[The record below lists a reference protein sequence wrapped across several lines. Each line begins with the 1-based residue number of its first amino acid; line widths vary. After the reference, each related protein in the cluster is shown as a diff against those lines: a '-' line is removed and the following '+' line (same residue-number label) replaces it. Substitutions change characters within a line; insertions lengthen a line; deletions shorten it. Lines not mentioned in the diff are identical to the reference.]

1 MPAKSA
7 AQQRFWVNTIS
18 LEHVELGVAG
28 GFTQADHGKDTRLRR
43 LTVGDGIVFY
53 SPRTAMRAGQPL
65 QQFTAIGTITGNE
78 PYQVRMS
85 QDFRPWRLAVQ
96 FRPCT
101 AVAAK
106 PLVPQLSFAPRSGA
120 LGHGVSSWT
129 VRHSGSRLHH
139 HRRGDDPSRL
149 AVLAGDPV
157 GVAVGAGPAERA
169 MPVRWIWLG
178 DDQAAGRRRPTWHCR
193 HGRLLNS
200 PQCCRRRGDPRNG
213 RCGHW

>member
-43 LTVGDGIVFY
+43 LTVGDGIVFH

-78 PYQVRMS
+78 PYQVTMS

-106 PLVPQLSFAPRSGA
+106 PLVPQLSFAADPVHWGM
-120 LGHGVSSWT
+120 VF
-129 VRHSGSRLHH
+129 
-139 HRRGDDPSRL
+139 RRGLFAIPEVDFTTI
-149 AVLAGDPV
+149 A
-157 GVAVGAGPAERA
+157 AE
-169 MPVRWIWLG
+169 MTPPG
-178 DDQAAGRRRPTWHCR
+178 
-193 HGRLLNS
+193 
-200 PQCCRRRGDPRNG
+200 
-213 RCGHW
+213 